1 MVGKDGDTFLKCEK
15 WSLAAFED
23 KGTYILGAAE
33 FILGDAMT
41 DALREQIKTLSEGGY
56 RVVLFAHSDN
66 MPPEV
71 EGGALPENIT
81 PVALVRITD
90 CIRKEAPATL
100 KYFAE
105 QDVDIRII
113 SGDSPVTVSGVAQR
127 AGLEH
132 YENYVDASTLTTDE
146 ELWEAADK
154 YKIFGRVT
162 PYQKLELVKAL
173 KAKGHTVAMTGD
185 GVNDVLALK
194 ESDCSIAMQSG
205 SDAARN
211 VSNIVLLDSNF
222 ASMPKIVG
230 EGRRSIN
237 NIERSSVLF
246 LYKTVYSFLAALMF
260 CFVPMGY
267 PLQAIQLTQ
276 INMFTNGIPSFLLAM
291 EPNFKRVKG
300 EFIENVL
307 PRSIMHGLLITF
319 NFVGIVL
326 MRYISSWMDIIPRET
341 FDYSIETMSTIC
353 IGFAAF
359 VILFK
364 VCMPFKPW
372 KIGLFVFL
380 IGGFTADIFILRDFL
395 LDLKPMCFE
404 MIVMTG
410 ILMGATVLIEAL
422 SSFFERHITDNLLAF
437 QRYWKDVFVKMSAKR
452 KAGKENKNA

>member
-1 MVGKDGDTFLKCEK
+1 M
-15 WSLAAFED
+15 
-23 KGTYILGAAE
+23 
-33 FILGDAMT
+33 
-41 DALREQIKTLSEGGY
+41 
-56 RVVLFAHSDN
+56 
-66 MPPEV
+66 
-71 EGGALPENIT
+71 PENIT

-146 ELWEAADK
+146 ELLEAADK

-260 CFVPMGY
+260 
-267 PLQAIQLTQ
+267 
-276 INMFTNGIPSFLLAM
+276 
-291 EPNFKRVKG
+291 
-300 EFIENVL
+300 
-307 PRSIMHGLLITF
+307 
-319 NFVGIVL
+319 
-326 MRYISSWMDIIPRET
+326 
-341 FDYSIETMSTIC
+341 
-353 IGFAAF
+353 
-359 VILFK
+359 
-364 VCMPFKPW
+364 
-372 KIGLFVFL
+372 
-380 IGGFTADIFILRDFL
+380 
-395 LDLKPMCFE
+395 
-404 MIVMTG
+404 
-410 ILMGATVLIEAL
+410 
-422 SSFFERHITDNLLAF
+422 
-437 QRYWKDVFVKMSAKR
+437 
-452 KAGKENKNA
+452 

>member
-1 MVGKDGDTFLKCEK
+1 M
-15 WSLAAFED
+15 
-23 KGTYILGAAE
+23 
-33 FILGDAMT
+33 
-41 DALREQIKTLSEGGY
+41 
-56 RVVLFAHSDN
+56 
-66 MPPEV
+66 
-71 EGGALPENIT
+71 
-81 PVALVRITD
+81 ALVRITD

-353 IGFAAF
+353 IG
-359 VILFK
+359 
-364 VCMPFKPW
+364 
-372 KIGLFVFL
+372 
-380 IGGFTADIFILRDFL
+380 LRH
-395 LDLKPMCFE
+395 
-404 MIVMTG
+404 
-410 ILMGATVLIEAL
+410 
-422 SSFFERHITDNLLAF
+422 S
-437 QRYWKDVFVKMSAKR
+437 
-452 KAGKENKNA
+452 

>member
-1 MVGKDGDTFLKCEK
+1 
-15 WSLAAFED
+15 
-23 KGTYILGAAE
+23 
-33 FILGDAMT
+33 
-41 DALREQIKTLSEGGY
+41 
-56 RVVLFAHSDN
+56 
-66 MPPEV
+66 
-71 EGGALPENIT
+71 
-81 PVALVRITD
+81 
-90 CIRKEAPATL
+90 
-100 KYFAE
+100 
-105 QDVDIRII
+105 
-113 SGDSPVTVSGVAQR
+113 
-127 AGLEH
+127 
-132 YENYVDASTLTTDE
+132 
-146 ELWEAADK
+146 
-154 YKIFGRVT
+154 
-162 PYQKLELVKAL
+162 
-173 KAKGHTVAMTGD
+173 MTGD

-326 MRYISSWMDIIPRET
+326 MRYISGWMDIIPRET

-353 IGFAAF
+353 IG
-359 VILFK
+359 
-364 VCMPFKPW
+364 
-372 KIGLFVFL
+372 
-380 IGGFTADIFILRDFL
+380 LRR
-395 LDLKPMCFE
+395 
-404 MIVMTG
+404 
-410 ILMGATVLIEAL
+410 
-422 SSFFERHITDNLLAF
+422 S
-437 QRYWKDVFVKMSAKR
+437 
-452 KAGKENKNA
+452 